1 MNQVSSERASDAE
14 GQVNLRQRIR
24 GLLLDRH
31 IRVGAAILMLA
42 GGFNVTSSAFAQ
54 APQDAASCIA
64 NCKAQEPKCKD
75 DGSSEEL
82 CEYDSKQCQKACG
95 ESK

>member
-54 APQDAASCIA
+54 AQDAASCIEK
-64 NCKAQEPKCKD
+64 CKAEEPKCKD
-75 DGSSEEL
+75 NGSSEEL